1 MCRDGVWGIER
12 FQSTRLSRASTNN
25 GKQLHRLHRISIHK
39 ALASLDADGHLNFD
53 TKVDISIHKALA
65 SLDIMTC
72 TIVAGMTDF
81 NPQGSREPR
90 RREPERLSHR
100 PFISIHKA
108 LASLDGYVP
117 SPAAGAQDFNP
128 QGSREPRLD
137 WHAGARPSHHFNPQ
151 GSREPRHN
159 LSAQCHIIVD
169 ISIHKALASLDS
181 HT

>member
-25 GKQLHRLHRISIHK
+25 GKQLHRLHR
-39 ALASLDADGHLNFD
+39 
-53 TKVDISIHKALA
+53 ISIHKALA